1 MGQQPAELRPHASAR
16 HFLGAELRCWRQQRG
31 LSLARLAALVYVSP
45 DLLGKIEKAERT
57 ASLDVMS
64 RCDQALETGG
74 ALARLRRFVD
84 QQAAVQP
91 RTDASATM
99 PTRFMVVMEILPV
112 GPVDSDAAPSVNSG
126 GQSRLYALHG
136 GQSR

>member
-91 RTDASATM
+91 RTDASAMM
-99 PTRFMVVMEILPV
+99 PTRFMVIMEILPV
-112 GPVDSDAAPSVNSG
+112 GPVDSDAAPLVNSG
-126 GQSRLYALHG
+126 GRSRLYALHG
-136 GQSR
+136 GQGR